1 MAPPDPRLRRPSV
14 SAALRPGYAPSGPPI
29 PAHMPSMHPP
39 RRRAAA
45 PAAAAGGGGS
55 LSAGRVVSFA
65 AHCAYMW
72 LIGLFTACAFH
83 RVLSYT
89 TRSRKLA
96 VLAARCFV
104 LNGVVF
110 LGSLAVV
117 ERFLAPIV
125 AAAVDSQRAAALA
138 QQAQHTPGSAYQGMD
153 GFQVGA
159 AWGGV
164 HQRKKKGFDER
175 DILQTHDRSLF
186 YIVMVATLTNTAHA
200 TFISR
205 CVPAPCA
212 RWRWMEANRA
222 PRHNL
227 DCARKKQ
234 EPNASDNFD

>member
-1 MAPPDPRLRRPSV
+1 MPPSRR
-14 SAALRPGYAPSGPPI
+14 
-29 PAHMPSMHPP
+29 H
-39 RRRAAA
+39 AAA
-45 PAAAAGGGGS
+45 PAAASGGGGS
-55 LSAGRVVSFA
+55 LSAGRVASFA

-138 QQAQHTPGSAYQGMD
+138 QQAQHTPGSTYQGVE
-153 GFQVGA
+153 GFQAGA
-159 AWGGV
+159 PGG
-164 HQRKKKGFDER
+164 
-175 DILQTHDRSLF
+175 
-186 YIVMVATLTNTAHA
+186 
-200 TFISR
+200 
-205 CVPAPCA
+205 
-212 RWRWMEANRA
+212 
-222 PRHNL
+222 
-227 DCARKKQ
+227 
-234 EPNASDNFD
+234 